1 MEPPYTLTAT
11 LSNGETASITYEDF
25 YLTPMDKYAKGSS
38 IKLPKGATVATIFR
52 RDSTLIDDSMV
63 SYHVEPVEENKE
75 ESSASEVEDTEELD
89 TRFSRFSPGS
99 DTASSRADLLAQMV
113 GADDI
118 IDLFRKLSEA
128 LIFYKLLTV
137 FSVV

>member
-1 MEPPYTLTAT
+1 MDPPYTRTAT

-38 IKLPKGATVATIFR
+38 IKLPKGATVATIFT

-75 ESSASEVEDTEELD
+75 ENSTSEVEDTTEQKSKGPEK
-89 TRFSRFSPGS
+89 FEQIS
-99 DTASSRADLLAQMV
+99 
-113 GADDI
+113 
-118 IDLFRKLSEA
+118 
-128 LIFYKLLTV
+128 IFGDED
-137 FSVV
+137 F